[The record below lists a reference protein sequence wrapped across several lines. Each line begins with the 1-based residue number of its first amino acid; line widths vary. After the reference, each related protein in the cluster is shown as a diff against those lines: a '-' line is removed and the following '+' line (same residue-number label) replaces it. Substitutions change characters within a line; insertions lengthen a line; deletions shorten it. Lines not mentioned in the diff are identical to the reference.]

1 MVSANAG
8 DETRVTIA
16 AIKRGLNLE
25 VEIASMR
32 SSLSDLRG
40 DGGLHWHQAI
50 LDRVSIN
57 SCPRSIQPEP
67 SRRAGEACATSIQMS

>member
-1 MVSANAG
+1 MADACPVIVSANAG

-25 VEIASMR
+25 VEIASMMR

-40 DGGLHWHQAI
+40 DGGLLASSDSGFQHK
-50 LDRVSIN
+50 L
-57 SCPRSIQPEP
+57 
-67 SRRAGEACATSIQMS
+67 MSTKHPI